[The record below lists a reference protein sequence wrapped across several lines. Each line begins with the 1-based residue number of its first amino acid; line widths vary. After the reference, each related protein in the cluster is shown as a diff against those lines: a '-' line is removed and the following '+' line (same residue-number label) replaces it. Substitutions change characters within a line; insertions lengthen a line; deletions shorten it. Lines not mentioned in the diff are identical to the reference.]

1 MAVETPTARLV
12 DAHALSYTAATRH
25 EFLSRVAAAG
35 EAGDVAFDRWLAE
48 DFHFVVAYLK
58 FISILLARAPTENL
72 GDRTEPIVAGFL
84 TAIENI
90 SKEAQFFR
98 SAAAEMRIPLSYSS
112 SSLTP
117 STARYLAFLD
127 RVATEST
134 WPEALLVLWAVE
146 RIYLDSWTFAAES
159 MPLKKGKYERFVRHW
174 ANAEFA
180 EFVQWLEDLADAELR
195 GKLTPKMDELFKTVV
210 ELEIAFW
217 DSAVAEGA
225 KEMYADEQARTR

>member
-1 MAVETPTARLV
+1 MCAVASTTARLLQ
-12 DAHALSYTAATRH
+12 AHATPYAAATRH
-25 EFLSRVAAAG
+25 HFLSRVASAG
-35 EAGDVAFDRWLAE
+35 EAGDVAFDRWLGQ

-58 FISILLARAPTENL
+58 FIAALLARAPAENL
-72 GDRTEPIVAGFL
+72 GDRAQPIITGFL

-98 SAAAEMRIPLSYSS
+98 SAAGEMCIPLSYSA

-117 STARYLAFLD
+117 TTARYIEFLD
-127 RVATEST
+127 RVASEAT
-134 WPEALLVLWAVE
+134 WAEALLVLWAVE
-146 RIYLDSWTFAAES
+146 RVYLDSWTFAAEA

-180 EFVQWLEDLADAELR
+180 AFVQWLEEIADAELR
-195 GKLTPKMDELFKTVV
+195 GALTPEMDELFKNVV

-225 KEMYADEQARTR
+225 KDLSADEAGNR

>member
-1 MAVETPTARLV
+1 MAVETSTARLLNS
-12 DAHALSYTAATRH
+12 HAESYAVATRH
-25 EFLSRVAAAG
+25 EFLSRVATAG
-35 EAGDVAFDRWLAE
+35 EAGDVAFDRWLAQ

-58 FISILLARAPTENL
+58 FISVVLARAPAENL

-90 SKEAQFFR
+90 SKEAHFFR
-98 SAAAEMRIPLSYSS
+98 SAAAEMSIPLSYSA

-117 STARYLAFLD
+117 STARYIAFLD
-127 RVATEST
+127 RVASEST
-134 WPEALLVLWAVE
+134 WAEALLVLWAVE
-146 RIYLDSWTFAAES
+146 RVYLDSWTFAAES

-180 EFVQWLEDLADAELR
+180 EFVQWLEGLADAEVR
-195 GKLTPKMDELFKTVV
+195 GALTPKMNELFKNVV

-225 KEMYADEQARTR
+225 KDIVC